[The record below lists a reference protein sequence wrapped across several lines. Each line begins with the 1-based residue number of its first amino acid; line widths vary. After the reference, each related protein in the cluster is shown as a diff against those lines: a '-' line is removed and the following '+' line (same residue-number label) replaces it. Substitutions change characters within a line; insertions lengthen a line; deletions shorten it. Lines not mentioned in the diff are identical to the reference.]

1 MSLRYFYVS
10 PADLLNKLERELYR
24 TFHAG
29 ANIRKEEMCD
39 HFFNFCVTAH
49 ALRDWVKKHPSFP
62 VDLDVHEKCNGYS
75 ELAACRD
82 IANSNKHFN
91 FESTRI
97 TKEAVI
103 SPSSVAD
110 VYEDRN
116 GELDVADARVR
127 FVISFVIEGEQIQE
141 SYQFMKKVID
151 TWSGL
156 LKEFN
161 IPFESIYERK
171 TI

>member
-1 MSLRYFYVS
+1 MSLRYFYIS
-10 PADLLNKLERELYR
+10 PADLLNKLEREFNR
-24 TFHAG
+24 TFHA
-29 ANIRKEEMCD
+29 AADFRKEEMCD

-49 ALRDWVKKHPSFP
+49 ALRDWVKKHPNFP
-62 VDLDVHEKCNGYS
+62 AELDVHEKCNKFP

-91 FESTRI
+91 FEPTRVA
-97 TKEAVI
+97 KGAVI
-103 SPSSVAD
+103 SRSNVVD
-110 VYEDRN
+110 VYEDKN
-116 GELDVADARVR
+116 GDLQVADPRESIE
-127 FVISFVIEGEQIQE
+127 ISIVIEGEPIQE
-141 SYQFMKKVID
+141 SHQFMKRVID